1 MTTHQE
7 DEVLERLNEQDGPRG
22 FFLEAVTILEEAV
35 DSLMRR
41 AFRQEEYAVKYAIEP
56 LLNQSGP
63 LGQLEVRL
71 KLIFALGLISLE
83 RYQDLEAYLKIRD
96 FLVRDPK
103 DYRFSDKPIRDL
115 LDRLHGVNQGG
126 MMKLAPPASE
136 EDWAFDQMQLNR
148 LDQVVRSALV
158 LAVAD
163 CVTDLHKESPI

>member
-22 FFLEAVTILEEAV
+22 FFLEVVTILEEAV

-115 LDRLHGVNQGG
+115 LDRLHCLNQGS
-126 MMKLAPPASE
+126 MMPQDPP
-136 EDWAFDQMQLNR
+136 EDWPFYQMQLNR

>member
-35 DSLMRR
+35 DSLMRQ

-83 RYQDLEAYLKIRD
+83 RYQDLEAYLKFRD

-103 DYRFSDKPIRDL
+103 DYRFCDKPVRDL
-115 LDRLHGVNQGG
+115 LERLHGINSGCMLSQE
-126 MMKLAPPASE
+126 PPADE
-136 EDWAFDQMQLNR
+136 ADWPFYQMQLNR
-148 LDQVVRSALV
+148 LDQMVRSALV
-158 LAVAD
+158 LAIAD
-163 CVTDLHKESPI
+163 CVNELHKESPI

>member
-83 RYQDLEAYLKIRD
+83 RYQVYMHLHFIPHDTR
-96 FLVRDPK
+96 
-103 DYRFSDKPIRDL
+103 
-115 LDRLHGVNQGG
+115 LDRDEI
-126 MMKLAPPASE
+126 KYF
-136 EDWAFDQMQLNR
+136 W
-148 LDQVVRSALV
+148 
-158 LAVAD
+158 
-163 CVTDLHKESPI
+163 

>member
-83 RYQDLEAYLKIRD
+83 RYQDIEAYIKIRD

-115 LDRLHGVNQGG
+115 LDRLHGVNQSG
-126 MMKLAPPASE
+126 MMKLEPPASE
-136 EDWAFDQMQLNR
+136 EDWAFYQMQLNR
-148 LDQVVRSALV
+148 LDQMVRSALV
-158 LAVAD
+158 LALAD
-163 CVTDLHKESPI
+163 CVGELHKESPI

>member
-22 FFLEAVTILEEAV
+22 FFLEVVTILEEAV

-83 RYQDLEAYLKIRD
+83 RYQDLEANLKIRD

-103 DYRFSDKPIRDL
+103 DYRFSDKPVRDL
-115 LDRLHGVNQGG
+115 LERLNAIQQGS
-126 MMKLAPPASE
+126 MMPQDPPANE
-136 EDWAFDQMQLNR
+136 EDWPLYQMQLNR
-148 LDQVVRSALV
+148 LDQMVRSALV
-158 LAVAD
+158 LAVTD
-163 CVTDLHKESPI
+163 CVTELHKESPI

>member
-63 LGQLEVRL
+63 LGQLEVR
-71 KLIFALGLISLE
+71 
-83 RYQDLEAYLKIRD
+83 
-96 FLVRDPK
+96 
-103 DYRFSDKPIRDL
+103 
-115 LDRLHGVNQGG
+115 
-126 MMKLAPPASE
+126 
-136 EDWAFDQMQLNR
+136 
-148 LDQVVRSALV
+148 
-158 LAVAD
+158 
-163 CVTDLHKESPI
+163 

>member
-22 FFLEAVTILEEAV
+22 FFLEVVTILEEAV

-56 LLNQSGP
+56 LLNQS
-63 LGQLEVRL
+63 QLEVRL

-115 LDRLHGVNQGG
+115 LARLHGVSQGG
-126 MMKLAPPASE
+126 MMPQEAPANE
-136 EDWAFDQMQLNR
+136 EDWPFYQMQLNR

-163 CVTDLHKESPI
+163 CVTELHKESPI